1 MHPTR
6 SVTQIH
12 INYLYENH
20 RSHNSHCCN
29 MMLQC
34 LPLNRTIVYLIS
46 TPVVST
52 VRPEDGQRRTEETGH
67 YRGVMQRMQ
76 HFSRLIF
83 HPFNASTEFIQCMY
97 VRDARDRFPIQESE
111 SMSIAHTHTGV
122 SACGNSLS
130 LIAANCAISQWTC
143 VKR

>member
-1 MHPTR
+1 
-6 SVTQIH
+6 
-12 INYLYENH
+12 
-20 RSHNSHCCN
+20 
-29 MMLQC
+29 MLQC

-97 VRDARDRFPIQESE
+97 VRDARQSKNLNQCQLHTQVFPL
-111 SMSIAHTHTGV
+111 V
-122 SACGNSLS
+122 
-130 LIAANCAISQWTC
+130 AIPC
-143 VKR
+143 L